1 LDLRKAVAFR
11 SLSQR
16 GGLPFY
22 GFIAMDLNGP
32 INVQEFQ
39 DRAANTV
46 DDLLSLQGPNG
57 ASAVDRIL
65 IEVRKLVEARKSGD
79 LPGAVASS
87 ALITVFLSSVLH
99 DCGFELERAMA
110 MGLWA
115 IEHEIAYLNRHE
127 PKG

>member
-1 LDLRKAVAFR
+1 
-11 SLSQR
+11 
-16 GGLPFY
+16 
-22 GFIAMDLNGP
+22 MDLNGP
-32 INVQEFQ
+32 INVQQFQ

-57 ASAVDRIL
+57 ASAVDRIQ

-115 IEHEIAYLNRHE
+115 VEHEIAFLNRDDAPLSNRIRM

>member
-1 LDLRKAVAFR
+1 
-11 SLSQR
+11 
-16 GGLPFY
+16 
-22 GFIAMDLNGP
+22 MDLNGP